1 MKETKDGRP
10 GHGRK
15 TDGCAAAAPIQYMG
29 QQLDPCMLY
38 AQGHILDLLQRK
50 GAFDQTLAEIRSD
63 YLERFGLDLIW
74 KYPLSDDMAGG
85 GTIIPVQEG
94 FLYLP
99 YNDILRTQGAKYDL
113 KKAELLTAK
122 EVHTLRSECKAYM
135 DGLLSALGD
144 MEQALQGRPVRRYT
158 DDQGNIYFV
167 RAGIGDVYKG
177 FRRYADP
184 KHGQRKEMGI
194 RTLSYVDDIDRA
206 QLDLDLYAQKHH
218 LKLLDETEPAQE
230 D

>member
-74 KYPLSDDMAGG
+74 KYPLSDDMAGRSSPFRRDSCIFHT
-85 GTIIPVQEG
+85 TI
-94 FLYLP
+94 
-99 YNDILRTQGAKYDL
+99 
-113 KKAELLTAK
+113 
-122 EVHTLRSECKAYM
+122 S
-135 DGLLSALGD
+135 S
-144 MEQALQGRPVRRYT
+144 VRRARSM
-158 DDQGNIYFV
+158 I
-167 RAGIGDVYKG
+167 
-177 FRRYADP
+177 
-184 KHGQRKEMGI
+184 
-194 RTLSYVDDIDRA
+194 
-206 QLDLDLYAQKHH
+206 
-218 LKLLDETEPAQE
+218 
-230 D
+230 